1 MKQEKRK
8 FQIQKEEGAS
18 NPAKMSHSTSS
29 LYLLVYSSMYLFVWD
44 FHFLLECFTQ
54 NSKLPSTAA
63 MQKQLPL
70 YLWQL
75 GSSLVEVSTHN
86 FYFFLLVNFLIY
98 THYTNIV
105 FYNFKWLT
113 LGKQP
118 WVFFIKFYIHY
129 LAINQWK
136 QFQKPKKD

>member
-1 MKQEKRK
+1 MTLMNIAQSQESAIHFISKNLHWNLKMKRNRAYYIKVRKMFMKQEKRK

-29 LYLLVYSSMYLFVWD
+29 SYLLVYSSMYLFVWD

-75 GSSLVEVSTHN
+75 GSSLVEE
-86 FYFFLLVNFLIY
+86 LLV
-98 THYTNIV
+98 V
-105 FYNFKWLT
+105 FW
-113 LGKQP
+113 
-118 WVFFIKFYIHY
+118 
-129 LAINQWK
+129 
-136 QFQKPKKD
+136 